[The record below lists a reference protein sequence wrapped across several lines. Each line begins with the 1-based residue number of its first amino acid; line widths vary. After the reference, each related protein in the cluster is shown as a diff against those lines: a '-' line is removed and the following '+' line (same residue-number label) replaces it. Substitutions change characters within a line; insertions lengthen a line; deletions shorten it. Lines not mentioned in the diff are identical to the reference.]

1 MKKRDVEI
9 GGTYTAKVSGK
20 LARVLVTGESPFG
33 GWCAVNLDTKRE
45 VRIRGAQRLRRRID
59 EPAKTPANQ
68 ERGDAALPTT
78 VAHVKTQTTGQEGDV
93 KMAKQ
98 QSKKQGKKVT
108 GKAGAKKSAAKKTTK
123 KKVAPV
129 IRDGVC
135 KACGRFIRVVGKGRC
150 ECGQAYLIRGGKLT
164 RINETP
170 NGCVKGLPEAA
181 TLKQAEQVK
190 AEVKE
195 AAPKAKR
202 QRKDG
207 KMSGLD
213 AAAQVLAEAGE
224 PLDTK
229 TMVEQMLE
237 KGLWSTS
244 GKTPAAT
251 IYAAIIREIAK
262 KGDASRFVK
271 TDRGKFAVAK

>member
-1 MKKRDVEI
+1 
-9 GGTYTAKVSGK
+9 
-20 LARVLVTGESPFG
+20 
-33 GWCAVNLDTKRE
+33 
-45 VRIRGAQRLRRRID
+45 
-59 EPAKTPANQ
+59 
-68 ERGDAALPTT
+68 
-78 VAHVKTQTTGQEGDV
+78 
-93 KMAKQ
+93 MAK
-98 QSKKQGKKVT
+98 QSKKQSKT
-108 GKAGAKKSAAKKTTK
+108 ATAKKSTAKKAATK
-123 KKVAPV
+123 KKEPV

-164 RINETP
+164 RIKETP
-170 NGCVKGLPEAA
+170 KGCVKNLPEAA

-190 AEVKE
+190 AEAKK

-213 AAAQVLAEAGE
+213 AAAQVLADAGE

-229 TMVEQMLE
+229 TMVERMLE
-237 KGLWSTS
+237 QGLWATT

-251 IYAAIIREIAK
+251 IYAAIIREIGK
-262 KGDASRFVK
+262 KGDAARFVK
-271 TDRGKFAVAK
+271 AERGKFTVAK

>member
-1 MKKRDVEI
+1 
-9 GGTYTAKVSGK
+9 
-20 LARVLVTGESPFG
+20 
-33 GWCAVNLDTKRE
+33 
-45 VRIRGAQRLRRRID
+45 
-59 EPAKTPANQ
+59 
-68 ERGDAALPTT
+68 
-78 VAHVKTQTTGQEGDV
+78 
-93 KMAKQ
+93 MAKQ
-98 QSKKQGKKVT
+98 QSKKQGKK
-108 GKAGAKKSAAKKTTK
+108 ASKKTTAK
-123 KKVAPV
+123 RAAPV

-150 ECGQAYLIRGGKLT
+150 QCGQAYLVRGGKLT

-190 AEVKE
+190 TEAGE
-195 AAPKAKR
+195 AAPKPKR

-229 TMVEQMLE
+229 AMVERMLE
-237 KGLWSTS
+237 NGLWSTS

-262 KGDASRFVK
+262 KGDASRFRK
-271 TDRGKFAVAK
+271 TDRGKFSVAK

>member
-1 MKKRDVEI
+1 MKKKDVEI
-9 GGTYTAKVSGK
+9 GGTYIAKVSGK
-20 LARVLVTGESPFG
+20 LAKVRITGESRFG
-33 GWCAVNLDTKRE
+33 GWDAVNLDTRRE

-59 EPAKTPANQ
+59 APVEAPAKK

-78 VAHVKTQTTGQEGDV
+78 VAHVEPQTTGQEGDV
-93 KMAKQ
+93 TMAKQ
-98 QSKKQGKKVT
+98 QSKKQGKKVAN
-108 GKAGAKKSAAKKTTK
+108 KAAAKKTAAK
-123 KKVAPV
+123 KATSKSAPV

-135 KACGRFIRVVGKGRC
+135 KVCGRFIRVVGKGRC
-150 ECGQAYLIRGGKLT
+150 ECGQAYLVRGGKLT

-190 AEVKE
+190 AGTRE

-229 TMVEQMLE
+229 TMVERMLE
-237 KGLWSTS
+237 KGLWATS

-271 TDRGKFAVAK
+271 TDRGKFTVAK

>member
-1 MKKRDVEI
+1 
-9 GGTYTAKVSGK
+9 
-20 LARVLVTGESPFG
+20 
-33 GWCAVNLDTKRE
+33 
-45 VRIRGAQRLRRRID
+45 
-59 EPAKTPANQ
+59 
-68 ERGDAALPTT
+68 
-78 VAHVKTQTTGQEGDV
+78 
-93 KMAKQ
+93 MAKQ
-98 QSKKQGKKVT
+98 QSKKQGKKV
-108 GKAGAKKSAAKKTTK
+108 AKKSAAKKTATK
-123 KKVAPV
+123 KATPKRKPV

-150 ECGQAYLIRGGKLT
+150 ECGQAYLVRGGKLT

-181 TLKQAEQVK
+181 TLKQAEAVK
-190 AEVKE
+190 AEAGE

-202 QRKDG
+202 QRQDG

-224 PLDTK
+224 PLDAK
-229 TMVEQMLE
+229 TMVERMLE
-237 KGLWSTS
+237 KGLWATS

-262 KGDASRFVK
+262 KGDASRFRK
-271 TDRGKFAVAK
+271 TDRGKFTVAK